1 MHRTQAGHDDANR
14 AFALVQVSVGA
25 VTTGAD
31 LVTLGHP
38 APSSSIPNN

>member
-14 AFALVQVSVGA
+14 VSALVQVSVGA

-31 LVTLGHP
+31 PVTP
-38 APSSSIPNN
+38 R